1 MHGTMRIERRPGF
14 PKPGEPGLFW
24 LGQAGYWIETG
35 RRRILIDPYLSDSLA
50 VKYAGRANDH
60 RRMTPPPVEVADL
73 PRPDLV
79 LVTHAHTDHMDG
91 DTLRP
96 LAERFA
102 GLPFV
107 VPAARLAVARERI
120 GGETLL
126 LPAEADT
133 RIEPVPGV
141 AVTVF
146 PAAHETR
153 ERDSEGRD
161 LFLGYGIEAEG
172 LRLYHS
178 GDTIPFDG
186 LAARLAGFAADIA
199 LLPVN
204 GRDADRLA
212 AGIPGNMTL
221 AEAVD
226 LAVEAGVPWLVPHH
240 FGLFAFNTIEEADID
255 HAAEKIASPAIVKP
269 IAGEILALVRDD

>member
-1 MHGTMRIERRPGF
+1 MRIERRPGF
-14 PKPGEPGLFW
+14 PESGAPGLFW
-24 LGQAGYWIETG
+24 LGQAGFWIETG
-35 RRRILIDPYLSDSLA
+35 RHRILIDPYLSDSLA
-50 VKYAGRANDH
+50 VKHAGRANDH
-60 RRMTPPPVEVADL
+60 RRMMPPPVELADL

-96 LAERFA
+96 LAERYP

-107 VPAARLAVARERI
+107 VPAATLAVARERI
-120 GGETLL
+120 GGDALL

-153 ERDSEGRD
+153 ERDGEGRD

-178 GDTIPFDG
+178 GDTIPFEG
-186 LAARLAGFAADIA
+186 LAGRLSDFAADIA

-204 GRDADRLA
+204 GRDAGRLS

-221 AEAVD
+221 EEAID
-226 LAVEAGVPWLVPHH
+226 LAGKAGVPWLVPHH
-240 FGLFAFNTIEEADID
+240 FGLFAFNTIDEAAID
-255 HAAEKIASPAIVKP
+255 RATERIASPAVVKP
-269 IAGEILALVRDD
+269 VAGEMLALLDG

>member
-24 LGQAGYWIETG
+24 LGQAGFWIETG
-35 RRRILIDPYLSDSLA
+35 CHRILIDPYLSDSLA

-60 RRMTPPPVEVADL
+60 RRMMPPPVEVADL

-91 DTLRP
+91 ETLRP
-96 LAERFA
+96 LAERYP

-107 VPAARLAVARERI
+107 VPAAKLAIARERI
-120 GGETLL
+120 GADALL

-153 ERDSEGRD
+153 ERDGEGRD
-161 LFLGYGIEAEG
+161 LFLGYGIEADG
-172 LRLYHS
+172 FRLYHS

-186 LAARLAGFAADIA
+186 LAGRIAGFAADIA

-204 GRDADRLA
+204 GRDAERLA

-226 LAVEAGVPWLVPHH
+226 LARQAGTAWLVPHH
-240 FGLFAFNTIEEADID
+240 FGLFAFNTIDEAAIDRAAEEA
-255 HAAEKIASPAIVKP
+255 ASPAIVKP
-269 IAGEILALVRDD
+269 VAGEMLALMRDD

>member
-1 MHGTMRIERRPGF
+1 MRRTMRIERRPGF
-14 PKPGEPGLFW
+14 PESGAPGLFW
-24 LGQAGYWIETG
+24 LGQAGFWIETG
-35 RRRILIDPYLSDSLA
+35 RHRILIDPYLSDSLA
-50 VKYAGRANDH
+50 VKHAGRANDH
-60 RRMTPPPVEVADL
+60 RRMMPPPVELADL

-96 LAERFA
+96 LAERYP

-107 VPAARLAVARERI
+107 VPAATLAVARERI
-120 GGETLL
+120 GGDALL

-153 ERDSEGRD
+153 ERDGEGRD

-178 GDTIPFDG
+178 GDTIPFEG
-186 LAARLAGFAADIA
+186 LAGRLSDFAADIA

-204 GRDADRLA
+204 GRDAGRLS

-221 AEAVD
+221 EEAID
-226 LAVEAGVPWLVPHH
+226 LAGKAGVPWLVPHH
-240 FGLFAFNTIEEADID
+240 FGLFAFNTIDEAAID
-255 HAAEKIASPAIVKP
+255 RATERIASPAVVKP
-269 IAGEILALVRDD
+269 VAGEMLALLDG

>member
-1 MHGTMRIERRPGF
+1 MMRIERRPGF

-24 LGQAGYWIETG
+24 LGQAGFWIETG
-35 RRRILIDPYLSDSLA
+35 RHRILIDPYLSDSLA

-60 RRMTPPPVEVADL
+60 RRMMPPPMELPDL

-91 DTLRP
+91 ETLRP
-96 LAERFA
+96 LAERYP
-102 GLPFV
+102 GLSFV
-107 VPAARLAVARERI
+107 VPAAKLAIARERI
-120 GGETLL
+120 GGDALL

-153 ERDSEGRD
+153 ERDGEGRE
-161 LFLGYGIEAEG
+161 LFLGYGIEADG

-186 LAARLAGFAADIA
+186 LAGRLAGFAADIA
-199 LLPVN
+199 VLPVN
-204 GRDADRLA
+204 GRDAERLA

-226 LAVEAGVPWLVPHH
+226 LAARAGVPWLVPHH
-240 FGLFAFNTIEEADID
+240 FGLFAFNTIDEAAID
-255 HAAEKIASPAIVKP
+255 KAAEETASPAIVKP
-269 IAGEILALVRDD
+269 IAGEMLALVRDD